1 MAFSYHPEA
10 QAEFT
15 AIRPLCDWDLACCF
29 GLAIMRNNR
38 IDAGTEPL
46 QWQGEFIG
54 PGRVHSALFE
64 VEFRSALLT
73 ALVYVYQQFGQDV
86 KVLAIDAV
94 RNGLPVGPRLGGG
107 AVQRARRRSD

>member
-1 MAFSYHPEA
+1 MAFSYHPDA

-15 AIRPLCDWDLACCF
+15 AIRPLCNWDLACCF

-38 IDAGTEPL
+38 IDDGTEPL
-46 QWQGEFIG
+46 RWPKEFIG

-64 VEFRSALLT
+64 VEFRTALLT
-73 ALVYVYQQFGQDV
+73 ALVYVYQQFGPDV

-94 RNGLPVGPRLGGG
+94 QNGLALGPRIGGV
-107 AVQRARRRSD
+107 AAKRARARSD